1 MICYKI
7 EIHVGPNELL
17 LLAVKF
23 FRFCTF
29 VIAFPSVFFCFCTF
43 VIAFWLFFLLL
54 YFCYCVLIVL
64 SSSILLLLRFDC
76 SFFFYTFVIAFLT
89 IFPIFFRVHEGFLL
103 KLFRHST
110 HALPLQRKSPYTKTI
125 NRLSW
130 LSWEAFLIISHICWI
145 AILQR
150 KENWVLLPVK
160 NIG

>member
-1 MICYKI
+1 
-7 EIHVGPNELL
+7 LL
-17 LLAVKF
+17 QDWDTCRPKW
-23 FRFCTF
+23 
-29 VIAFPSVFFCFCTF
+29 VIASGCKILSFLHFCYC
-43 VIAFWLFFLLL
+43 VSIGFFLFLH
-54 YFCYCVLIVL
+54 FCYCVLIVL

-150 KENWVLLPVK
+150 K
-160 NIG
+160 